1 MSTEYT
7 VGFQQMREIYVE
19 SIAPQNLLE
28 KKKDKKEEDKLDP
41 VGQEDK
47 DIDNDGD
54 SDETDDYLL
63 NRRSVRSK
71 FIKGKKKMDEDTDF
85 APERLEYYYWRSTI
99 SEDIQAALDE
109 LDGDQIKEK
118 PVNNY
123 AKGKNG
129 KSVVTIN
136 PTINIGEAAASLGGE
151 LLMESELEIDD
162 VIEIAADYF
171 YEQGLTPEGVEIVME
186 ELGDDAFYQFV
197 IELTENYILTEAR
210 RSGRIEP
217 VTKTGKSVA
226 ELKGGAKT
234 SAINRLR
241 KEKQARR
248 EAESQAAQ
256 KPSGMTGALRAQSEL
271 ARKSAIK
278 TARQQQ
284 PQTNASPTR
293 KKRGILDVVAAG
305 ILKGM
310 ERDKAAREKF
320 AQSKTGQALRTA
332 GGIVS
337 GAAGAASRAM
347 ESPIVKKAERN
358 VTAAA
363 LKGTRKVAR
372 GARDLA
378 AKEVGRR
385 RAYAEEVEQ
394 LEEKSVSTQQQKLF
408 GAALSVKRG
417 ETPRSDVSKQ
427 VLDVVDSMSETEIR
441 KFAKTKHKGL
451 PKVKEPMNESLSFDD
466 ILRFMKG

>member
-1 MSTEYT
+1 
-7 VGFQQMREIYVE
+7 
-19 SIAPQNLLE
+19 
-28 KKKDKKEEDKLDP
+28 
-41 VGQEDK
+41 
-47 DIDNDGD
+47 
-54 SDETDDYLL
+54 
-63 NRRSVRSK
+63 
-71 FIKGKKKMDEDTDF
+71 
-85 APERLEYYYWRSTI
+85 
-99 SEDIQAALDE
+99 
-109 LDGDQIKEK
+109 
-118 PVNNY
+118 
-123 AKGKNG
+123 
-129 KSVVTIN
+129 
-136 PTINIGEAAASLGGE
+136 
-151 LLMESELEIDD
+151 
-162 VIEIAADYF
+162 
-171 YEQGLTPEGVEIVME
+171 ME

-217 VTKTGKSVA
+217 VTKTGKPVA

-310 ERDKAAREKF
+310 KRDQAAREKF

-332 GGIVS
+332 GGFVS

-451 PKVKEPMNESLSFDD
+451 PKVKEPMNESLSYED